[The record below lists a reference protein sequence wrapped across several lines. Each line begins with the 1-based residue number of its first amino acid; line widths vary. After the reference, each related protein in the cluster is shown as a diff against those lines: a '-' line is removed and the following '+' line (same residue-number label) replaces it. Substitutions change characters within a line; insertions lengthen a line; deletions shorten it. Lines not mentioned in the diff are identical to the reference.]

1 MHLQSCRHDRKQT
14 EHCDHQDQENHL
26 GKHKEIKHNTCA
38 LITESQDTLHI
49 THMTL
54 TTCLHTN
61 HTWTALLSFAH
72 TQNVFHTVPHFA
84 MMSTLRHKSRPDH
97 SSFPS
102 HVRIASTDLDIHTPV
117 HSCLQNTA
125 YFEGGKHE
133 PAISTY
139 LLFLFPVIS
148 FTLSRC
154 CHHFQPLLHPPT

>member
-1 MHLQSCRHDRKQT
+1 MQAWQEADRTLWPSGPGKPSWKAQRNQT
-14 EHCDHQDQENHL
+14 QYMRTHPRRPGH
-26 GKHKEIKHNTCA
+26 
-38 LITESQDTLHI
+38 TLHI

-61 HTWTALLSFAH
+61 HTWTALLSFVH

-84 MMSTLRHKSRPDH
+84 MMNTLRHKSRPDH
-97 SSFPS
+97 SNFPS
-102 HVRIASTDLDIHTPV
+102 DVWTASTDLDIHTPV

-125 YFEGGKHE
+125 YFEGWKHE

-139 LLFLFPVIS
+139 LLFLFSVIS